1 MVREG
6 KGSIDDSYMLFV
18 CVNLCV
24 TLDIVS

>member
-6 KGSIDDSYMLFV
+6 KGSIVDSYMLFV

-24 TLDIVS
+24 TQHIAS